1 MQWVPHGYGWKAM
14 NLPLCWWLYRRMRSG
29 DEIDLM
35 VHEPF
40 VMFAG
45 NPKRWAMAA
54 VHRLMISILLRAS
67 KRVWCAIPMWETLLR
82 PYAPSNTDFRRMPV
96 FSCVPSIGVDNASKI
111 PPFALGHFSSFGT
124 STARPLRA
132 VLPGLLNRIPNGT
145 VLLIG
150 QNSEGFREEYL
161 RKYPFAEDSLVATG
175 PLPLAE
181 ISDRLRQCRVMLQAV
196 DGGVSGRNTSVLAAL
211 SNGRPTVTTSGWLTE
226 PFWAESG
233 AVAMAAD
240 GDTAAFVD
248 HAIRLTDRPEERTH
262 LGRSART
269 LYEQIFD
276 SHHLIEALIR
286 A

>member
-1 MQWVPHGYGWKAM
+1 M
-14 NLPLCWWLYRRMRSG
+14 NLPLCWWLYRRMRRG

-45 NPKRWAMAA
+45 NPKHWAMAA
-54 VHRLMISILLRAS
+54 VHRLMVSMLLRAA

-96 FSCVPSIGVDNASKI
+96 FSCVPSIGVDDTPDI
-111 PPFALGHFSSFGT
+111 PAFAFGHFSSYGT

-132 VLPGLLNRIPNGT
+132 MLPGLLNRIPNGT

-161 RKYPFAEDSLVATG
+161 RKYPFAAHRLVATG
-175 PLPLAE
+175 PLPRAV

-233 AVAMAAD
+233 AVALSDD
-240 GDTAAFVD
+240 GDSAAFVERGMKLSEC
-248 HAIRLTDRPEERTH
+248 AETRTRMGKTASEFYERLFRPRI
-262 LGRSART
+262 L
-269 LYEQIFD
+269 LD
-276 SHHLIEALIR
+276 ALL
-286 A
+286 AEVPT